1 MDRESVQVRPVNP
14 ELARLVLAA
23 IDAAME
29 CAEWETADHLLRAME
44 QLCARQAESP
54 YLTSAYAALARRFDR
69 R

>member
-23 IDAAME
+23 IDAALE
-29 CAEWETADHLLRAME
+29 CAELEAADHLLSAME

-54 YLTSAYAALARRFDR
+54 YLTSAYSALARRFAR
-69 R
+69 K